1 MVLVCCAYV
10 LLAPA
15 QTLSPGEVRLSSSA
29 YEPKPILRAV
39 SRLVQLEVVVRDS
52 RGRAIP
58 GLTKGDFA
66 VYDSGKIRD
75 LTAFS
80 VDISSPTVGNSSGG
94 GRRPASTSSSLML
107 PPAAPNLPGQGLAN
121 GRWIALLFDDIN
133 TASGDLA
140 RAKIA
145 ASRFIKEAVRGGDSI
160 AIFTTSGT
168 GAVQFTSESTA
179 IFAAISK
186 VESHPR
192 VPPGGVA
199 RCPRMTAYEAYQI
212 VRGDPSATK
221 AKAMETCTCTGSGG
235 CPPTMESAPDS
246 DFVDL
251 TPSDPNGN
259 RSIPP
264 PILDAVLAQA
274 QQTWDEAHLASQ
286 LTLDGIKSSLGQLAR
301 MPGKRMLLLASS
313 GFLSNTLDQ
322 EQDSIIDEAL
332 HAGVVINSLD
342 AKGLYAEAPGTPLNE
357 SVEFVDLP
365 VSTYLF
371 QMRSLGDSLES
382 VDSPL
387 ARFAESTGGLLFR
400 NNNDLDLGFR
410 QLGLLPSC
418 IYLLGFTPLVD
429 GKYHKIRV
437 ELRSARHD
445 FVQVRPG
452 YFAPQTAPTE
462 EPGPLNKI
470 DALMSGTDEKTDL
483 PATISE
489 KLGTAKSGQPEIT
502 IQTHV
507 DIQKLRF
514 EQEKDRQVQKLVFT
528 AALFDSHGNFV
539 TGKQAEMDL
548 ALKAENFDRFS
559 KTGISGVMQLEAPAG
574 LYRLR
579 LVVEEAVQGHVS
591 ATSKELE
598 VR

>member
-15 QTLSPGEVRLSSSA
+15 QTHSPGEVRLSSSA

-80 VDISSPTVGNSSGG
+80 VDISSPTVGKSSGG

-160 AIFTTSGT
+160 AIFTISGT
-168 GAVQFTSESTA
+168 GAVQFTSESMA
-179 IFAAISK
+179 I
-186 VESHPR
+186 
-192 VPPGGVA
+192 
-199 RCPRMTAYEAYQI
+199 
-212 VRGDPSATK
+212 
-221 AKAMETCTCTGSGG
+221 
-235 CPPTMESAPDS
+235 
-246 DFVDL
+246 
-251 TPSDPNGN
+251 
-259 RSIPP
+259 
-264 PILDAVLAQA
+264 
-274 QQTWDEAHLASQ
+274 
-286 LTLDGIKSSLGQLAR
+286 
-301 MPGKRMLLLASS
+301 
-313 GFLSNTLDQ
+313 
-322 EQDSIIDEAL
+322 
-332 HAGVVINSLD
+332 
-342 AKGLYAEAPGTPLNE
+342 
-357 SVEFVDLP
+357 
-365 VSTYLF
+365 
-371 QMRSLGDSLES
+371 
-382 VDSPL
+382 
-387 ARFAESTGGLLFR
+387 FAESTGGLLFR
-400 NNNDLDLGFR
+400 NNNGLDLGFR

-418 IYLLGFTPLVD
+418 IYLLGFTPVVD

-489 KLGTAKSGQPEIT
+489 KLGTAKSGHPGIT

-514 EQEKDRQVQKLVFT
+514 EQEKDRLVQKLVFT